1 MELFFCIIKDQTFD
15 VIVFKKIEPYP
26 IRLGTLPPKNLKV
39 ARLLNNYLIS
49 NEKSK
54 SHFFC

>member
-1 MELFFCIIKDQTFD
+1 MELFFCIIKDQTFN
-15 VIVFKKIEPYP
+15 VIVFKEIEPYP
-26 IRLGTLPPKNLKV
+26 IRLGTIPPKNL
-39 ARLLNNYLIS
+39 RLSNNYLIS